1 MGLCAVNEKNNA
13 ATTNLSEP
21 CWSIPQL
28 PSKEMPMKYAITI
41 VAALIILPV
50 VRSLCLPRR
59 HSNVWNPYN
68 DDH

>member
-1 MGLCAVNEKNNA
+1 
-13 ATTNLSEP
+13 
-21 CWSIPQL
+21 
-28 PSKEMPMKYAITI
+28 MKYAITI